1 MNIIW
6 YIILNIACRF
16 YKSWQYL
23 VECSFS
29 QCSRIHFFLDV
40 IAFILWLRDD
50 FCQFWSQ
57 WMVDNIWISN
67 GSPLAVAKK
76 VHGSKFGK
84 CAQSQCMSD
93 WAGKTRGVWHVARWM
108 ADSSNFGTQTLCL
121 TRWGAVGDGLIYFS
135 ENCHSGIFFGLACAV
150 FLHLFTVVAIMFNL
164 GVFCSDTYK
173 VTLIKIRM
181 FKKLPCLARV
191 FWSFKNCDALI
202 CCDPCLPIGSPPLL
216 HDPPLKAKCDWDK
229 LYFFVEAKASVCT
242 YPSAEYVYQITSAS
256 GGRQEGERS
265 ARQ

>member
-1 MNIIW
+1 MYWNKCTFEIKWCFVYKNLLYIRVWLGLEIIGLRFH

-108 ADSSNFGTQTLCL
+108 ADSSNFGTQTLNQVCVW
-121 TRWGAVGDGLIYFS
+121 RG
-135 ENCHSGIFFGLACAV
+135 
-150 FLHLFTVVAIMFNL
+150 
-164 GVFCSDTYK
+164 GV
-173 VTLIKIRM
+173 
-181 FKKLPCLARV
+181 
-191 FWSFKNCDALI
+191 
-202 CCDPCLPIGSPPLL
+202 
-216 HDPPLKAKCDWDK
+216 
-229 LYFFVEAKASVCT
+229 
-242 YPSAEYVYQITSAS
+242 Q
-256 GGRQEGERS
+256 
-265 ARQ
+265 

>member
-1 MNIIW
+1 M
-6 YIILNIACRF
+6 
-16 YKSWQYL
+16 
-23 VECSFS
+23 CSIS
-29 QCSRIHFFLDV
+29 MYVRLSR
-40 IAFILWLRDD
+40 
-50 FCQFWSQ
+50 QNQ
-57 WMVDNIWISN
+57 
-67 GSPLAVAKK
+67 
-76 VHGSKFGK
+76 
-84 CAQSQCMSD
+84 
-93 WAGKTRGVWHVARWM
+93 RGVTRCKMNGRFIQLW
-108 ADSSNFGTQTLCL
+108 DSNFEPGLCL

-202 CCDPCLPIGSPPLL
+202 CCDPCLPIGSLPLLPHPPLQAKRETNHIFCGGKGKCL
-216 HDPPLKAKCDWDK
+216 HLPKCR
-229 LYFFVEAKASVCT
+229 VCISESV
-242 YPSAEYVYQITSAS
+242 S
-256 GGRQEGERS
+256 GGQQEGERS